1 MIKKHGFIYT
11 IYSKNYNKNSWYK
24 EFIVS
29 YESLK
34 RHIPNSNVSV
44 YTNISEN
51 QWPTD
56 VNVILDKNMKHTH
69 ISKAYALL
77 KSPYEKTIFLDTD
90 VLVHQESLT
99 AIFRVLGDEYIFASA
114 YDRIWGNL
122 TNNHFNT
129 GIIGV
134 KKCESSQ
141 VYLNQWIRDFEEKNQ
156 PFGLDQLTF
165 KKLATDCRAEGKF
178 FILGPELQ
186 LRPLILIN
194 QIKNPITT
202 HFRSKS
208 NGSICHKEAVKS
220 LLEEIKDY
228 YDGLK

>member
-1 MIKKHGFIYT
+1 MVKKHGFIYT
-11 IYSKNYNKNSWYK
+11 LYSKNYNKNRFYK
-24 EFIVS
+24 EFRVS
-29 YESLK
+29 YESL
-34 RHIPNSNVSV
+34 RQHIPNSNVSV

-56 VNVILDKNMKHTH
+56 VNVILDKKMKHTH

-90 VLVHQESLT
+90 VLVHRKSLT
-99 AIFRVLGDEYIFASA
+99 AIFRVLSDEYIFASA
-114 YDRIWGNL
+114 YDNTWQDL

-141 VYLNQWIRDFEEKNQ
+141 VYLNQWIHDFEEKNE
-156 PFGLDQLTF
+156 PLDQLTF

-178 FILGPELQ
+178 FVLGPELQ
-186 LRPLILIN
+186 LRPNILIN
-194 QIKNPITT
+194 QIKKPITT

-208 NGSICHKEAVKS
+208 NGSVCHKEAVKL
-220 LLEEIKDY
+220 LLEQIKDY